1 MRIGYALSSEEHRPL
16 DLVANAKRAEA
27 AGFDFL
33 SISDHFHPW
42 TDRQGQS
49 PFVWSTIGGIATA
62 TARIELGT
70 GVTCPLMRT
79 HPAIIAQAA
88 ATAASMMPGRFYLGL
103 GTGENL
109 NEHILGDT
117 WPSPGARLEMLEE
130 AIELIRRLWTG
141 GEVSHR
147 GRHYEVDRARI
158 YTLPQRPPPIMV
170 AAGGTDAAEL
180 AGRVGDGLV
189 TTSADPDLVEQFEQA
204 GGRGKPRYGMT
215 HVCWAPDE
223 DTAVRTGFEWWP
235 NSALPGQLN
244 TELATPSYFEQAI
257 KLVTKEHIPGS
268 LICGPS
274 PSPHLEMIEEF
285 DKAGFDH
292 VFVHQVGPDQNG
304 FMDFYEKEVL
314 PRF

>member
-1 MRIGYALSSEEHRPL
+1 MQIGYALSSEEHRPL
-16 DLVANAKRAEA
+16 DLVANAQRAEA

-49 PFVWSTIGGIATA
+49 PFVWSTIGGIATT
-62 TARIELGT
+62 TAKIELGT
-70 GVTCPLMRT
+70 GVTCPLIRT

-117 WPSPGARLEMLEE
+117 WPSPSVRLEMLEE

-141 GEVSHR
+141 EEVSHR

-158 YTLPQRPPPIMV
+158 YTLPERPPPIMV

-180 AGRVGDGLV
+180 AGKVGDGLV
-189 TTSADPDLVEQFEQA
+189 STSADPELVEQFEQA
-204 GGRGKPRYGMT
+204 GGRGKPCYGMT

-223 DTAVRTGFEWWP
+223 SAAVQTGFEWWP

-244 TELATPSYFEQAI
+244 TELATPSYFEQATE
-257 KLVTKEHIPGS
+257 LVGEEHIPGS
-268 LICGPS
+268 LVCGPN
-274 PSPHLEMIEEF
+274 PKAHLEMIDEYE
-285 DKAGFDH
+285 KAGFDH
-292 VFVHQVGPDQNG
+292 IFVHQVGPDQTG
-304 FMDFYEKEVL
+304 FLNFYETQVL
-314 PRF
+314 PER